1 MANVHIWCGHE
12 SKSFSFNKIK
22 SLAFKQEL
30 SESSVFEFSLLQQ
43 GHRWRLSLPGQRKG
57 LLQSHLPRPLR
68 LHSGQW
74 EILLWV
80 PPTAAPLTRAAF
92 KESRHS
98 DHTCPCLLLAE
109 VSRRSEQMSELG
121 RREAGGRCRQVEGLV
136 YTTTPGP
143 PTFTMCTLNNRAPQ
157 HKTHCWVCFRDCA
170 CSRSLLSIYG
180 VLKQWVV
187 NKTVPGG

>member
-1 MANVHIWCGHE
+1 MANLHIWCGHE

-30 SESSVFEFSLLQQ
+30 SEPPVFEFSLLQQ
-43 GHRWRLSLPGQRKG
+43 GHRWRLPLPGQRKG

-80 PPTAAPLTRAAF
+80 PPTATPLTRAAF
-92 KESRHS
+92 KESRRF
-98 DHTCPCLLLAE
+98 DHTCPCSLLAE

-121 RREAGGRCRQVEGLV
+121 RREADTDKWRVWFTQPTLAHPLLPCALSTTEHSNRKYAVGFVSGIVQV
-136 YTTTPGP
+136 PD
-143 PTFTMCTLNNRAPQ
+143 
-157 HKTHCWVCFRDCA
+157 VCFQFMEC
-170 CSRSLLSIYG
+170 
-180 VLKQWVV
+180 W
-187 NKTVPGG
+187 NN